1 MKTFVFPVFLMGLL
15 CPGLLMGQGRIS
27 GRITDINTRQPIEY
41 ATVYISGTSNGTI
54 SDTAG
59 YFHLD
64 RIKAPCQLVVS
75 HISYNLATYLID
87 NQEEKLFNIQLT
99 PKEIVIN
106 PINVM
111 ELNLRES
118 IMKQFH
124 DLFLGSD
131 VWGKNAE
138 ILNPEVLRFK
148 REYIQDEISVRD
160 KRIIQKMEPLFLN
173 LRWTSDSTASYQKPV
188 KLEVD
193 ATGPIQIELPLL
205 GYKLTVNLV
214 NFNWEAN
221 VGTSFLGYYYFQALS
236 YESKRDSIRINGNRK
251 KAYVHSSMHFGHSL
265 FKNQLAENGYEILEK
280 EFDNSMEKPKWEV
293 VALDSFLCFKENH
306 VEIIG
311 LKEKNLRIVYYQ
323 KEKHKPMNLN
333 TKNQNHEKL
342 FYYKL
347 KLLKDTCI
355 IRSDGSI
362 PDNSI
367 QFGPA
372 IGGKRVGAFLPDDF
386 ISDHY

>member
-1 MKTFVFPVFLMGLL
+1 M
-15 CPGLLMGQGRIS
+15 
-27 GRITDINTRQPIEY
+27 
-41 ATVYISGTSNGTI
+41 
-54 SDTAG
+54 
-59 YFHLD
+59 
-64 RIKAPCQLVVS
+64 
-75 HISYNLATYLID
+75 
-87 NQEEKLFNIQLT
+87 
-99 PKEIVIN
+99 
-106 PINVM
+106 
-111 ELNLRES
+111 
-118 IMKQFH
+118 
-124 DLFLGSD
+124 
-131 VWGKNAE
+131 
-138 ILNPEVLRFK
+138 
-148 REYIQDEISVRD
+148 
-160 KRIIQKMEPLFLN
+160 
-173 LRWTSDSTASYQKPV
+173 
-188 KLEVD
+188 
-193 ATGPIQIELPLL
+193 
-205 GYKLTVNLV
+205 
-214 NFNWEAN
+214 NFNWEPMF
-221 VGTSFLGYYYFQALS
+221 GKRFFLGYYFQALS

-367 QFGPA
+367 PRSRNWGV
-372 IGGKRVGAFLPDDF
+372 KRVGASPDDF
-386 ISDHY
+386 IFGSLLSSAYNCIGGMAQPGF